1 MKLLAALLALFG
13 VSGQS
18 TDRPAYAAGQVWEYR
33 TRPTE
38 PDSLLRIQAIE
49 ADPRGDPIY
58 HISLIGL
65 ALPGGEIMHSPVSKQ
80 TLDASV
86 TRLSS
91 RRPAFPDPS
100 EGIAIWR
107 ENEGGVFTLSVA
119 EIVEA
124 IESISTRGRPESE

>member
-13 VSGQS
+13 ISGQS
-18 TDRPAYAAGQVWEYR
+18 ADRPAYAAGQVWEYR
-33 TRPTE
+33 TRPSE
-38 PDSLLRIQAIE
+38 PDSLLKIQQVE
-49 ADPRGDPIY
+49 TDPGGNPIY

-65 ALPGGEIMHSPVSKQ
+65 SLRGGVVMHAPVSKQ

-86 TRLSS
+86 TRLST
-91 RRPAFPDPS
+91 RRPEFPDPS

-107 ENEGGVFTLSVA
+107 ADEGGVFTLTVA

-124 IESISTRGRPESE
+124 IESASGYGSPASK